1 MLGWTPKELAPNG
14 VAITASMSAVAIGN
28 TFNLNASGATRALLV
43 AIKCSGIAGTVTAQL
58 QTAVANNE
66 TYSNVS
72 GKTATLSNGWNYIKI
87 HHSVT
92 ADAALLPL
100 LGVGRLVLTS
110 DGSGAGTISNIQVF
124 QEL

>member
-1 MLGWTPKELAPNG
+1 MLGWTPKELTPNG
-14 VAITASMSAVAIGN
+14 YAIAANLSAVAVGS
-28 TFNLNASGATRALLV
+28 TFNLNASGATRALLIG
-43 AIKCSGIAGTVTAQL
+43 IKCSGIAGVVSAQL
-58 QTAVANNE
+58 QTSVANGE

-72 GKTATLSNGWNYIKI
+72 GKTATLSSGWNYIKV